1 MEEFCRLMT
10 CHLEDGDRPPNPVFL
25 EERIN
30 EASELVVLVPVSE
43 WPVAEGAHVCE
54 ALGGQAALNVT
65 CQGLFVIFVPSDAG
79 HRQCSSQES
88 DCLQL

>member
-1 MEEFCRLMT
+1 MA

-25 EERIN
+25 KERIN
-30 EASELVVLVPVSE
+30 EALELFWCLFQNGPWLRE
-43 WPVAEGAHVCE
+43 PVAEGA
-54 ALGGQAALNVT
+54 GGCGAEGGHDALNVT